1 MSRIT
6 YHYLL
11 NGSKLSGHYI
21 YDVMNMPN
29 KALQDKVL
37 KGYLDDRVKK
47 LKTIAS
53 EKDNPRCEEA
63 KMELAEIESKD
74 SVKDKMNV
82 HFRNSYN
89 RIGLDK
95 LLGKPYFGVWGI
107 HTVPA
112 DMFGVDPRYRYRLKI
127 DCDNID
133 PDCIIVKVS
142 TGKYSKLSRAMGK
155 DYFKYTPDIYDK
167 FCKPFLS
174 KDDNINYIIKDA
186 YSRGPIRTMSSSI
199 PDIIFY
205 LPRIKFQPQ
214 DFEVYKP

>member
-11 NGSKLSGHYI
+11 NGNKLSGQYI
-21 YDVMNMPN
+21 YDVMHIPN
-29 KALQDKVL
+29 KSLQDKIL
-37 KGYLDDRVKK
+37 QGYLNDRLAK
-47 LKTIAS
+47 LKLIAENPSNPKS
-53 EKDNPRCEEA
+53 EFAKQELEEIAA
-63 KMELAEIESKD
+63 KKT
-74 SVKDKMNV
+74 VKEKMNV

-112 DMFGVDPRYRYRLKI
+112 DMFGVDPRYKYRLKI
-127 DCDNID
+127 DCDDID

-142 TGKYSKLSRAMGK
+142 TGKYSKLSRSMGK

-174 KDDNINYIIKDA
+174 KDDNINSIIKDA